1 MNRNFPF
8 SHKLLLKSLSAV
20 LGATILTAAPLGSS
34 STAYAAS
41 STNSSQVQ
49 AWQTNKA
56 YSAGDIVSHQG
67 KIYEAKWWSYNS
79 RPDAKVTNEWDTSW
93 KLLKDN
99 NEDTTP
105 PTAPTNLVST
115 EQSSTFITL
124 TWTASTDNVG
134 ISHYD
139 VFRNGAKVGSTI
151 AKKFS
156 DYELEADTGYQY
168 VIRAVDTSGNY
179 TDSSAISAAT
189 KGGGGPVTDI
199 GVGESRVLT
208 DDQISQLWNG
218 INPAFL
224 PDAAAAEVQAA
235 IPKAEYEST
244 FPLRYGT
251 PEWDAKAKGNY
262 YYKPNQSDYYS
273 YDNLVAA
280 VREIANIKYK
290 EVVREGY
297 PNVKQIYRLDKQA
310 KTETLLFQAPD
321 FNDASHANL
330 PKLTRIVDFGSF
342 LGEGSSNDRKRELA
356 GFLANIAHET
366 GGGWSTAPGGE
377 LRWALFFNEELGFV
391 NTDKI
396 GYIDEDNLFW
406 KPVPGKSYHGRG
418 PIQLSWNYNYGL
430 ISSIVYRD
438 PGVLLN
444 DPDKITADGKLG
456 FITGLLFWLTPQD
469 PKPSNHDIMTGQWT
483 PTAEQLAKGL
493 VPGFGATIMVINGG
507 QEANLP
513 ETADPVRRRVAHY
526 RDLTTRMGAN
536 IEGEKLDTAGMQ
548 PF

>member
-8 SHKLLLKSLSAV
+8 SHKLLLTSLSAV
-20 LGATILTAAPLGSS
+20 LGAAIVTFVPMGIL
-34 STAYAAS
+34 STAHAAS
-41 STNSSQVQ
+41 STSSFQAQ

-56 YSAGDIVSHQG
+56 YSEGDIVSHQG
-67 KIYEAKWWSYNS
+67 KVYEAKWWTYNN
-79 RPDAKVTNEWDTSW
+79 RPDQKVTNEWDTPW

-105 PTAPTNLVST
+105 PTAPTNLKST

-124 TWTASTDNVG
+124 AWTASTDDAG
-134 ISHYD
+134 ISHYE
-139 VFRNGAKVGSTI
+139 VLRNGVKVGSTI
-151 AKKFS
+151 DKSFS
-156 DYELEADTGYQY
+156 DYELEADTEYQY

-179 TDSSAISAAT
+179 TDSAAISTTT
-189 KGGGGPVTDI
+189 KGGKATDI

-208 DDQISQLWNG
+208 DAQINQLWNG

-224 PDAAAAEVQAA
+224 PDRAAVAVQAA
-235 IPKAEYEST
+235 LPKAEYEST

-251 PEWDAKAKGNY
+251 PEWDVKAKGNH
-262 YYKPNQSDYYS
+262 YYKPNQTDYYS
-273 YDNLVAA
+273 YNNLVSA

-290 EVVREGY
+290 EVVRAGY

-321 FNDASHANL
+321 FNDASHSSL

-342 LGEGSSNDRKRELA
+342 LNEGSHNDRKRDLA

-366 GGGWSTAPGGE
+366 GGGWAAAPGGE

-396 GYIDEDNLFW
+396 GYVDENNLFW

-444 DPDKITADGKLG
+444 DPGKITADGKLG
-456 FITGLLFWLTPQD
+456 FITALLFWMTPQD
-469 PKPSNHDIMTGQWT
+469 PKPSNHDIMTEQWT

-513 ETADPVRRRVAHY
+513 ETTDPVRRRVAHY
-526 RDLTTRMGAN
+526 RDLTARMGVN
-536 IEGEKLDTAGMQ
+536 IDGEKLDTAGMQ